1 MAKRA
6 RATPKPNTVDPAVV
20 NNILDRWDAVQEE
33 RASDLGVYRAKC
45 KEHKQSETDLLTEAK
60 ARGVNPKLL
69 KKDIKVRGHKRSIR
83 EIEAAVEDEYEAEWQ
98 AIVEAT
104 KNRDG
109 AQSKATQA
117 RTAEKKQTAAAMD
130 DFENLNG

>member
-6 RATPKPNTVDPAVV
+6 RAKPIPNTVSPEVV
-20 NNILDRWDAVQEE
+20 NSILDRWDAVQEE

-45 KEHKQSETDLLTEAK
+45 KEHKQAETDLLTEAK

-69 KKDIKVRGHKRSIR
+69 KKDIKVRGHRRSIR
-83 EIEAAVEDEYEAEWQ
+83 EIEAEVEAEFEAEWQ

-104 KNRDG
+104 KSRDS
-109 AQSKATQA
+109 AAPEVERTRAAT
-117 RTAEKKQTAAAMD
+117 KKQTAAAVQ
-130 DFENLNG
+130 DFENLH